1 MVYFFHATTV
11 PAQKGPWM
19 SSLPSVIE
27 QPIRVLSASVDPRL
41 NHSRALLLRQ
51 HGFDV
56 ITSESTE
63 HARDQLNA
71 LIFDVLIFGSTL
83 TRDACWQ
90 LAEVFR
96 RRNARGRIIE
106 ILPHSAASPKN
117 QPDALVVSAEEPSHL
132 VSTIH
137 ENLKP
142 VYRDAEDEYWMQL
155 CSQAA
160 VERDPEKLM
169 NLLQEINR
177 ILNEKE
183 ERRKRR
189 PPGGG
194 QA

>member
-1 MVYFFHATTV
+1 MNTAR
-11 PAQKGPWM
+11 
-19 SSLPSVIE
+19 SEIE

-41 NHSRALLLRQ
+41 NHSRALLLRRY
-51 HGFDV
+51 GFDV

-90 LAEVFR
+90 LAEAFR
-96 RRNARGRIIE
+96 KRNARGRIIE

-117 QPDALVVSAEEPSHL
+117 QPDALVVSTEEPSRL

-142 VYRDAEDEYWMQL
+142 AYRDAEDEHWMQL

-160 VERDPEKLM
+160 VERDPQKLM

-177 ILNEKE
+177 ILTEKE
-183 ERRKRR
+183 ERRKR

-194 QA
+194 EQA

>member
-1 MVYFFHATTV
+1 MNA
-11 PAQKGPWM
+11 AR
-19 SSLPSVIE
+19 SEIE
-27 QPIRVLSASVDPRL
+27 QPIRILSASGDPQL
-41 NHSRALLLRQ
+41 NRSRALLLRQ

-56 ITSESTE
+56 ITSESTD
-63 HARDQLNA
+63 HARDQLNEA
-71 LIFDVLIFGSTL
+71 AFDVLIFGSTL

-96 RRNARGRIIE
+96 KRNARGRIIE

-117 QPDALVVSAEEPSHL
+117 QPDAVVVSAEEPSLL

-142 VYRDAEDEYWMQL
+142 AYRDAADERWMQL

-160 VERDPEKLM
+160 VERDPQKLM

-177 ILNEKE
+177 ILNERE

-189 PPGGG
+189 PPGSE

>member
-1 MVYFFHATTV
+1 MDTQRSTV
-11 PAQKGPWM
+11 
-19 SSLPSVIE
+19 E
-27 QPIRVLSASVDPRL
+27 HPIRVLSASADPRL

-51 HGFDV
+51 HGFEV

-63 HARDQLNA
+63 HAHGQLNSLA
-71 LIFDVLIFGSTL
+71 FDVLIFGSTL
-83 TRDACWQ
+83 EHKACWE

-96 RRNARGRIIE
+96 QRNASGRIIE
-106 ILPHSAASPKN
+106 ILPHSSASPKN
-117 QPDALVVSAEEPSHL
+117 QPDALVVRAEEASRL

-142 VYRDAEDEYWMQL
+142 TYRDAEDEQWMQL

-169 NLLQEINR
+169 NLLQEIDR

-189 PPGGG
+189 PPDDE
-194 QA
+194 QT